1 MLPKRFRHIKRDLV
15 VRKART
21 GLGLFTNLPIEK
33 GGFVIEYTGRV
44 LTRREA
50 DTKGG
55 KYLFETS
62 QNRFVDGAVRS
73 NTARYINHSCRPN
86 CEIEIEK
93 GRIYIFALRK
103 INVGEELTYDYDD
116 EYFDAYIKPLG
127 CKCSKCVSKK

>member
-21 GLGLFTNLPIEK
+21 GLGLFTNLSIEK